1 MKFSRRNILLGG
13 AATLVAVPVVAQGM
27 WSAKDFER
35 PGFDANLPTPP
46 TGEKAWMNWSG
57 AQKATPKQFGVP
69 QNVKAVADLVA
80 TAPAPIRPVGTGHS
94 FTGLVPSEGTIV
106 DISGVSGL
114 LAHDTAAQ
122 TASLGAGTRLNQAAR
137 LLEGVGLGFANMPDI
152 DVQTM
157 AGAFSTATHGTG
169 LKLPAMHDYVQGFQ
183 LVTAGGEIKEVS
195 ATSNPHL
202 LQAGKVSLGAL
213 GVITRYDLKLEKLFN
228 LHRRVWTV
236 QMDEIMDQ
244 FEERINTHRNFEL
257 LYIPGTGVA
266 AALSHDLHEGD
277 VTGRAASEDED
288 IVEALQQLRDI
299 FGWWPWLRK
308 QVALSQLPEGV
319 LEDVSD
325 SARKLLSTSR
335 VTKFNEMEYHIPLE
349 NGMKTLREILPMVE
363 RKNEIFFPV
372 EVRVTEQD
380 DAWLSPFQG
389 GPRMSIAL
397 HAKANERYDYLFEEF
412 EPVLRRNGGRPHW
425 GKHHSL
431 SAAELAALYPDFAR
445 FNEVRRE
452 LDPEGKF
459 VSPYMA
465 NLWGDA

>member
-1 MKFSRRNILLGG
+1 M
-13 AATLVAVPVVAQGM
+13 
-27 WSAKDFER
+27 
-35 PGFDANLPTPP
+35 
-46 TGEKAWMNWSG
+46 
-57 AQKATPKQFGVP
+57 
-69 QNVKAVADLVA
+69 
-80 TAPAPIRPVGTGHS
+80 
-94 FTGLVPSEGTIV
+94 
-106 DISGVSGL
+106 
-114 LAHDTAAQ
+114 
-122 TASLGAGTRLNQAAR
+122 
-137 LLEGVGLGFANMPDI
+137 
-152 DVQTM
+152 
-157 AGAFSTATHGTG
+157 
-169 LKLPAMHDYVQGFQ
+169 
-183 LVTAGGEIKEVS
+183 
-195 ATSNPHL
+195 
-202 LQAGKVSLGAL
+202 
-213 GVITRYDLKLEKLFN
+213 
-228 LHRRVWTV
+228 
-236 QMDEIMDQ
+236 
-244 FEERINTHRNFEL
+244 
-257 LYIPGTGVA
+257 
-266 AALSHDLHEGD
+266 
-277 VTGRAASEDED
+277 
-288 IVEALQQLRDI
+288 
-299 FGWWPWLRK
+299 RK